1 MRNFLPRRDE
11 LYMFLLITMLFLV
24 VAISV
29 TMIKLIKGPTI
40 WDRLL
45 SLNLISI
52 KIILLL
58 AVYGVYKDNPLLLD
72 ISISYGIIGFLTI
85 TLLSRFI
92 LRGGRQK

>member
-1 MRNFLPRRDE
+1 ML
-11 LYMFLLITMLFLV
+11 LLITMIILV
-24 VAISV
+24 IAMLITVVRMAI
-29 TMIKLIKGPTI
+29 GPTL

-45 SLNLISI
+45 ALNLISA
-52 KIILLL
+52 KTILLL
-58 AVYGVYKDNPLLLD
+58 AVYGVYKDDLMLLD

>member
-1 MRNFLPRRDE
+1 MIILIVA
-11 LYMFLLITMLFLV
+11 MLITV
-24 VAISV
+24 VRLA
-29 TMIKLIKGPTI
+29 MGPTL

-45 SLNLISI
+45 ALNLISA
-52 KIILLL
+52 KTILLL
-58 AVYGVYKDNPLLLD
+58 AVYGVYKDELMLLD